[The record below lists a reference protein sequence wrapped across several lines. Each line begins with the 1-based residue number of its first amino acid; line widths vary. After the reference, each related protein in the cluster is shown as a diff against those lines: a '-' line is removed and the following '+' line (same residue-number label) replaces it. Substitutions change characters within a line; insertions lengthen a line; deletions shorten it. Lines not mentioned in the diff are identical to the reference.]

1 MRRTIIVQNTREN
14 RKNILWLMLASI
26 AVIAIFTLSMFFG
39 RYRIE
44 PARLVQLFTVAPAV
58 WLENPDTSVFYYIR
72 LPRIILAALVGAA
85 LSAAGALFQGMFRN
99 PLVSPDILGVS
110 SGCCL
115 GAALGIIL
123 STQIQYPY
131 LISLLAFAMGMLA
144 MFLAYSIARLSR
156 GEPVLMLILA
166 GIVVGGFFNAALS
179 FIKYTADPYE
189 DLPAIVFWIM
199 GGFFRANWDVVWNL
213 LIGVIPCLI
222 LLLLLAWKIN
232 ILSLGDEEAGSLG
245 LNVKGFRFLLL
256 IVTTFMVA
264 GCVSVSGTIGWVGL
278 VVPHIARLI
287 TGADHRFVIPMSMLV
302 GAGFVMLMDNIA
314 RCLTSAEIPISILT
328 AAVGTPFFAYLLIKG
343 RGQAW
348 K

>member
-1 MRRTIIVQNTREN
+1 MTVVKNNKDNRNVISRIIVAG
-14 RKNILWLMLASI
+14 LAM
-26 AVIAIFTLSMFFG
+26 AAIFAISMFVG
-39 RYRIE
+39 RYRID
-44 PARLVQLFTVAPAV
+44 PARLVQVFTVAPAA
-58 WLENPDTSVFYYIR
+58 WLENPDTSVFYYVR

-110 SGCCL
+110 AGCCL
-115 GAALGIIL
+115 GAATGIIM
-123 STQIQYPY
+123 SNNIHYPY
-131 LISLLAFAMGMLA
+131 LIPLLAFAAGILA
-144 MFLAYSIARLSR
+144 MFLAYGIARLSR

-199 GGFFRANWDVVWNL
+199 GGFFRANWDVVRNL
-213 LIGVIPCLI
+213 LISVTPCLI
-222 LLLLLAWKIN
+222 LVLLLAWKIN

-245 LNVKGFRFLLL
+245 INVKSFRLFLLA
-256 IVTTFMVA
+256 VTTFMVA

-287 TGADHRFVIPMSMLV
+287 IGADHRFVIPMSMLV
-302 GAGFVMLMDNIA
+302 GSGFVMLMDNIA

-343 RGQAW
+343 RSQSW

>member
-1 MRRTIIVQNTREN
+1 MPINSSANRRNAIRMV
-14 RKNILWLMLASI
+14 LAGL
-26 AVIAIFTLSMFFG
+26 AVLGIFCLSMFIG
-39 RYRIE
+39 RYHIE
-44 PARLVQLFTVAPAV
+44 AGRLVQLLTTAPDA
-58 WLENPDTSVFYYIR
+58 WLDHPDTSVFYYIR
-72 LPRIILAALVGAA
+72 LPRIKMAGIVGAG

-115 GAALGIIL
+115 GAALGIII
-123 STQIQYPY
+123 SGQVGMAY
-131 LISLLAFAMGMLA
+131 LVPLLAFIVGIIA
-144 MFLAYSIARLSR
+144 MFLAYGIAKISP
-156 GEPVLMLILA
+156 GDQVVMLILA
-166 GIVVGGFFNAALS
+166 GIVVGGFFEAALS

-199 GGFFRANWDVVWNL
+199 GGFFRANWSVVLNL
-213 LIGVIPCLI
+213 LIGVLPCL
-222 LLLLLAWKIN
+222 LLLHLLAWKIN

-245 LNVKGFRFLLL
+245 INVKVFRFLLL
-256 IVTTFMVA
+256 CLATFMVA

-278 VVPHIARLI
+278 VVPHIARLLS
-287 TGADHRFVIPMSMLV
+287 GADHRYVMPMSMLV
-302 GAGFVMLMDNIA
+302 GAGFVMLMDNLA
-314 RCLTSAEIPISILT
+314 RGLTSAEIPISILT